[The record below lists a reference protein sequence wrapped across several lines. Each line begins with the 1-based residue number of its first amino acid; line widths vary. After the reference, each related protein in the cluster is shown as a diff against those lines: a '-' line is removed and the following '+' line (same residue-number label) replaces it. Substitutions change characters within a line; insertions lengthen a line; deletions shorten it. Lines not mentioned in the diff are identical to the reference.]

1 MTPVLARVARLAP
14 LFLVSLATV
23 GFEIALTRYFA
34 VAKWSEYG
42 YWVIS
47 IVLAGFAFS
56 GVAMSL
62 ARPFFTRHGKIL
74 LSGLPV
80 ALIVAA
86 AIGFHFVTTNPFN
99 PLQLQNQATLWPQL
113 GLIFLYYVALLP
125 FFFLAGL
132 YVSLMFVLNDGALG
146 LVYGYDLAGAG
157 IGSLV
162 ALVLMGVVHP
172 FLLLPCLLVPLAI
185 AAGFA
190 PHWRVVLPAALL
202 TLGGAEALLILGNQ
216 ADYNDFKA
224 IYAPLHTPDAKILGE
239 LRSARGLYVIL
250 DDFTERVDT
259 DLSNDAGP
267 MGIPGPPTTLG
278 LYRDGNR
285 IAALPKQPGVL
296 DARYAPATLGA
307 LPYTLKPQARVLML
321 GSSGG
326 FRPAE
331 AARLGAAT
339 ALVLEPET
347 ALRGLTRDA
356 AGRLTS
362 SGRSPLSAA
371 RGSVYDIIDIAG
383 EFVDTTEANQSA
395 FAAEAIAVDLGALS
409 HDGILSIPVSIR
421 EFPAYAVRVLATVRQ
436 GLLIAGITDPA
447 NHVLVYRS
455 AWNVRILVSPEAW
468 TAARIATAQQFCSD
482 RSFDLSYYP
491 GIEKA
496 PKPEIFNDLPAV
508 SFTDG
513 AVTSGEGAHDAI
525 ADEAPLVLRGEPTVS
540 QAAFDLRPIRF
551 DRPEFYN
558 VLRLSQL
565 LTILAR
571 LEILPQPEIG
581 ALINLAVLA
590 QAVVLALLVLAVPL
604 IGGKRV
610 RAPGISAWRAA
621 GYFAA
626 LGLGYLFLELYA
638 IDRASFYLNDRTSG
652 FAIVLTAMLIF
663 SGLGSMLSARFA
675 RTPRRGIDL
684 AMVVIVGWGTLL
696 YFGQQQAI
704 LATLDWTYL
713 SRAALVILAV
723 APLSLALGLP
733 FPLGLSS
740 TGKDGFMPWA
750 WGLNGA
756 FSVVSTPLAN
766 LIAWQA
772 GHSAVL
778 ISALVLY
785 VAANAIFPR
794 DPIRDAK
801 ALS

>member
-1 MTPVLARVARLAP
+1 MKQRMAAVAKLAP

-56 GVAMSL
+56 GVAMAL
-62 ARPFFTRHGKIL
+62 ARPFFARHGAFL
-74 LSGLPV
+74 QAWLP
-80 ALIVAA
+80 ACLIVVAA
-86 AIGFHFVTTNPFN
+86 VGFHFVTTNPFN

-132 YVSLMFVLNDGALG
+132 YVSLFFVLNDSVIG
-146 LVYGYDLAGAG
+146 LVYGYDLTGAG
-157 IGSLV
+157 VGSLA
-162 ALVLMGVVHP
+162 ALALMSVVHP
-172 FLLLPCLLVPLAI
+172 FMLLPCLLVPLAL
-185 AAGFA
+185 ASGFV
-190 PHWRVVLPAALL
+190 PRWRLVLPVALL
-202 TLGGAEALLILGNQ
+202 ALGGAEALLIAGNQ

-239 LRSARGLYVIL
+239 IRSARGLYTIL

-259 DLSNDAGP
+259 DISNDAGP

-285 IAALPKQPGVL
+285 IAALPKPGKL
-296 DARYAPATLGA
+296 DAGYAPATLGA
-307 LPYTLKPQARVLML
+307 LPYALKPQARVLML

-331 AARLGAAT
+331 AAQLGAT
-339 ALVLEPET
+339 GALVLEPEP
-347 ALRGLTRDA
+347 ALRGMMRSSD
-356 AGRLTS
+356 GRLIA
-362 SGRSPLSAA
+362 SGRSPLAAA
-371 RGSVYDIIDIAG
+371 RGTVYDIIDIAG

-395 FAAEAIAVDLGALS
+395 FTAEAIAVYLGALS
-409 HDGILSIPVSIR
+409 HDGIVSIPVSIR
-421 EFPAYAVRVLATVRQ
+421 EFPAYAVRLLATVRAA
-436 GLLIAGITDPA
+436 LVMAGIPNPQD
-447 NHVLVYRS
+447 HVLVYRS

-468 TAARIATAQQFCSD
+468 QASRIAAAQQFCAD
-482 RSFDLSYYP
+482 RSFDISYFP

-513 AVTSGEGAHDAI
+513 EVTSGEGAHDAI
-525 ADEAPLVLRGEPTVS
+525 ADEALPVLRGERTVS
-540 QAAFDLRPIRF
+540 SEAFDLRPISF

-565 LTILAR
+565 GHILSR
-571 LEILPQPEIG
+571 LEILPQAEIG
-581 ALINLAVLA
+581 ALVNLAVLA
-590 QAVVLALLVLAVPL
+590 QAVVIALLVLAVPL
-604 IGGKRV
+604 VAGRRV

-621 GYFAA
+621 SYFAC
-626 LGLGYLFLELYA
+626 LGLGFLFLELYA

-675 RTPRRGIDL
+675 RTPRRGIDI
-684 AMVVIVGWGTLL
+684 AMLVIVGWGTLL
-696 YFGQQQAI
+696 YFVQQDAI
-704 LATLDWTYL
+704 LSTLDLSFL

-723 APLSLALGLP
+723 APISIALGLP
-733 FPLGLSS
+733 FPLGLSG

-778 ISALVLY
+778 ISALALY
-785 VAANAIFPR
+785 VAANAVFPR
-794 DPIRDAK
+794 DSIRDGK